1 MLCAWK
7 VTRSMQTHAL
17 ILAESFV
24 LLGLDSYMILGRNT
38 LNELTKEKDKRK
50 LS

>member
-1 MLCAWK
+1 ME
-7 VTRSMQTHAL
+7 VTRSMQTQAL
-17 ILAESFV
+17 IITEPFV
-24 LLGLDSYMILGRNT
+24 LLVQDSYMILGRNT